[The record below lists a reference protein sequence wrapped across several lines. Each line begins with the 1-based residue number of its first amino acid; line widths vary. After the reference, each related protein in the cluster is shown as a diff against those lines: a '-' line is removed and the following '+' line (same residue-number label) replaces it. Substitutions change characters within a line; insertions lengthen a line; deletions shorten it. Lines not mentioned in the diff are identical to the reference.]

1 MENIGEY
8 LPLIIIAFSLIYSL
22 VRKGRKK
29 AEEEEISKTKLPK
42 SIPQRD
48 VVLEPQVKS
57 MSQTQTVTY
66 TQPSNKNQPQI
77 FKSSLNNEQS
87 PTFMGEITDGT
98 GISFDFSD
106 IDELRKGIIY
116 AEIFNRKY

>member
-8 LPLIIIAFSLIYSL
+8 LPLIIIAFSLVYSL
-22 VRKGRKK
+22 VRKARKK

-42 SIPQRD
+42 DLPQRD

-57 MSQTQTVTY
+57 MPQTQTVTY
-66 TQPSNKNQPQI
+66 TQPSNKKQPQI
-77 FKSSLNNEQS
+77 SRAAFNNEQS
-87 PTFMGEITDGT
+87 PILMGEITDGT

-106 IDELRKGIIY
+106 IDELRKGIVY